1 MSALVI
7 SRRPGEEIIIDGPAR
22 ILISDSSH
30 GRVKIRIEAD
40 KDVKILRGELEER
53 CRTHQA

>member
-22 ILISDSSH
+22 ILIADSSH
-30 GRVKIRIEAD
+30 GRVKVRIEAD

-53 CRTHQA
+53 DGNTA